1 MMHRMLQF
9 PQAWEW
15 LMLHDQRPA
24 ATSGLSRSGRASA
37 GASAAAAGEDAGTR
51 AAGAAGAAAEAGLAA
66 KSKDAVLQD
75 HPELAGWLQTIES
88 SAHNQIIVTELPGGA
103 SLLHGTLLFQVSD
116 DESDVLPL
124 HFRLTDRKLVT
135 YMSDM
140 RLSVRVQLD
149 PWYEKLQRCQSAPE
163 GFFVVLGAILETFH
177 AGLDRFEKRLGELEQ
192 KMRKQNRTGLM
203 NVIFER
209 RYELLHW
216 SHLFIPIKEIQ
227 GAAKEAFMDSLQ
239 EQEEFKRMELKLDR
253 IQGLLSHYAMEIDT
267 LLMMDDAIS
276 NFRGNDIMKTLTIFT
291 ALFMPATVIGA
302 VWGMN
307 FKNIPWAGER
317 WGFITVSLVIVV
329 VTVLIYWWLWHKG
342 WTGDLLHGR
351 RKGEVVGSAKG
362 ADAALTGDD
371 APLSRLRRGGG
382 GAGGSVPGQRP
393 GGRVGEG
400 TGVEHDA
407 PLPSR
412 SSR

>member
-15 LMLHDQRPA
+15 LMLHEQRPA
-24 ATSGLSRSGRASA
+24 GTSGLSRSSK
-37 GASAAAAGEDAGTR
+37 AAADDALSEAPAT
-51 AAGAAGAAAEAGLAA
+51 AAELAA
-66 KSKDAVLQD
+66 ELAHAKQAVIQA
-75 HPELAGWLQTIES
+75 HPELAGWIHDVEVV
-88 SAHNQIIVTELPGGA
+88 AHNQIIVSELPGGDA
-103 SLLHGTLLFQVSD
+103 ILHGTLLFQVSE
-116 DESDVLPL
+116 DESDILPL
-124 HFRLTDRKLVT
+124 HFRITDRKLVT

-140 RLSVRVQLD
+140 RLSVRLQLD
-149 PWYEKLQRCQSAPE
+149 PWQDKLNRCQSAPE
-163 GFFVVLGAILETFH
+163 GFFVLLGAVLETFH
-177 AGLDRFEKRLGELEQ
+177 DGLDRFETRLGDLEQ
-192 KMRKQNRTGLM
+192 KMRKSNRTGLM

-216 SHLFIPIKEIQ
+216 SHLFIPVKEIQ
-227 GAAKEAFMDSLQ
+227 GAAREAFMHTLL

-307 FKNIPWAGER
+307 FKDIPWASER

-329 VTVLIYWWLWHKG
+329 TTILIYWWLWHKG
-342 WTGDLLHGR
+342 WTGDLLTGR
-351 RKGEVVGSAKG
+351 HKGDRAGSSGGEDLALVG
-362 ADAALTGDD
+362 GDD
-371 APLSRLRRGGG
+371 APLSRRSR
-382 GAGGSVPGQRP
+382 
-393 GGRVGEG
+393 GGRVSAAATGAVRSADAAG
-400 TGVEHDA
+400 SGVEHDA
-407 PLPSR
+407 PLPAR
-412 SSR
+412 GRR

>member
-15 LMLHDQRPA
+15 LMLHEQRPA
-24 ATSGLSRSGRASA
+24 GTSGLSRSSKAAVDDASS
-37 GASAAAAGEDAGTR
+37 GAPAT
-51 AAGAAGAAAEAGLAA
+51 AAELAA
-66 KSKDAVLQD
+66 ELAHAKQAVVQA
-75 HPELAGWLQTIES
+75 HPELASWLNNVIGI
-88 SAHNQIIVTELPGGA
+88 AHNQIIVSELPGGEA
-103 SLLHGTLLFQVSD
+103 ILHGTLLFQVSE
-116 DESDVLPL
+116 DETDILPL
-124 HFRLTDRKLVT
+124 HFHITDRKLVT

-140 RLSVRVQLD
+140 RLSVRLQLD
-149 PWYEKLQRCQSAPE
+149 PWQDKLNRCQSAPE
-163 GFFVVLGAILETFH
+163 GFFALLGAVLETFH
-177 AGLDRFEKRLGELEQ
+177 EGLDRFETRLGDLEQ
-192 KMRKQNRTGLM
+192 KMRKSNRTGLM

-227 GAAKEAFMDSLQ
+227 GAAREAFMHTLL

-253 IQGLLSHYAMEIDT
+253 IHGLLTHYAMEIDT

-302 VWGMN
+302 IWGMN
-307 FKNIPWAGER
+307 FKDIPWASER
-317 WGFITVSLVIVV
+317 WGFVTVSLVIVV
-329 VTVLIYWWLWHKG
+329 TTLFIYWWLWRKG
-342 WTGDLLHGR
+342 WTGDLLTGR
-351 RKGEVVGSAKG
+351 HKGDHAGISSRSEDIALVG
-362 ADAALTGDD
+362 GDD

-382 GAGGSVPGQRP
+382 RAGAAEPGAARP
-393 GGRVGEG
+393 ADGASRS
-400 TGVEHDA
+400 GVEHDA

-412 SSR
+412 ARR